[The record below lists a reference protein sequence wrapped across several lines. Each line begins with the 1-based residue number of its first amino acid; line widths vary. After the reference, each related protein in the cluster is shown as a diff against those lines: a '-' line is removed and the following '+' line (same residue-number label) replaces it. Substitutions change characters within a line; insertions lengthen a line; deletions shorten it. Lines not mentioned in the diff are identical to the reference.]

1 MCFWSS
7 GLLKSDKLT
16 VLCWHQKE
24 PLTQAGCSKN
34 CKRLLLPCKTEH
46 CNACSQGKV
55 AKLLSVNLISLY
67 HSQWFTCIFLG
78 LSWKW
83 TSGKELSSY
92 FIGTLKN
99 TFHIITTCPLYWP
112 FTEKSKWG
120 SAAYCA
126 KKGNTEIGCSVF
138 SRQKAVFCGLGGLWL
153 RGTDQAW
160 KDRIP
165 AQQLHWTWK
174 TVLLIF
180 SMNSCFCLSCALHW
194 AQQLAVLALGVQ
206 IGVAPYLPA
215 QKRDRN
221 RFIFLLWNHAFSS
234 VNV

>member
-1 MCFWSS
+1 MLASKGALDSS
-7 GLLKSDKLT
+7 WLLKRTAKGCFFPVRQST
-16 VLCWHQKE
+16 V
-24 PLTQAGCSKN
+24 TQ
-34 CKRLLLPCKTEH
+34 
-46 CNACSQGKV
+46 CSQGRV
-55 AKLLSVNLISLY
+55 AKLLSVNLVSLY
-67 HSQWFTCIFLG
+67 HSQWFTCVFLW

-83 TSGKELSSY
+83 ISGKELSSY

-112 FTEKSKWG
+112 FTEKFKWG

-126 KKGNTEIGCSVF
+126 KKGSTEVGCSVY

-160 KDRIP
+160 KDCVP

-180 SMNSCFCLSCALHW
+180 STNSCFCPSCALHW

-206 IGVAPYLPA
+206 RGVAPYLPA
-215 QKRDRN
+215 QKRDRI
-221 RFIFLLWNHAFSS
+221 RFIFLL
-234 VNV
+234 